1 MSEIVCK
8 VERISPLTDA
18 VYKVELTPPD
28 AMEFKAG
35 QYVLVH
41 MGEKDQRPFSI
52 ANAGNDNHR
61 IELHIGADPDNTYA
75 GEVLERMQKTG
86 EITLSGGH
94 GEAFLQPNGMP
105 MVLIA
110 GGTGFSY
117 AYSIL
122 QQHLAS
128 DDSTPITLYW
138 GGRHAQDLYLADEL
152 RALAKQHEKFTF
164 VPVVEFAADSW
175 HGRTGWVHHAVMAD
189 HADLSHLQVYVAG
202 RFEMAKTVRED
213 FTVRGLKKENLYG
226 DAFAFI

>member
-8 VERISPLTDA
+8 VDNIAPLTGV
-18 VYKVELTPPD
+18 VYKVELTPASP
-28 AMEFKAG
+28 MEFKAG

-52 ANAGNDNHR
+52 ANPANDKGR
-61 IELHIGADPDNTYA
+61 IELHIGAEPNNSYA
-75 GEVLERMQKTG
+75 SEVLERMKSDG
-86 EITLSGGH
+86 EIPLSGGH
-94 GEAFLQPNGMP
+94 GDAYLQPCGLP

-117 AYSIL
+117 TYSIL

-128 DDSTPITLYW
+128 DDATPLTLYW
-138 GGRHAQDLYLADEL
+138 GGRHAEDLYLADEL
-152 RALAKQHEKFTF
+152 RALAKQHDKFTF
-164 VPVVEFAADSW
+164 IPVVEFAADSW
-175 HGRTGWVHHAVMAD
+175 DGRTGWVHHAVMAD
-189 HADLSHLQVYVAG
+189 HADFSQLQVYVAG

-213 FTVRGLKKENLYG
+213 FSVRGLQHDHLFG